1 MRHLHKSFISIKSH
15 KVILLK
21 SGIWVLL
28 SKTKSFLT
36 ILTQEITY
44 ETHFI
49 ISEEKSAGCV
59 YRCGC
64 VGGGGGMG
72 VGVAM
77 YSSKPEGKISS
88 TECVCVCVQLWV
100 CRCVWGWGLW
110 VWLCIH
116 SNLKVKFLALSVQ
129 KTSKLI
135 NRETIFINY
144 WSDCKSHLSTSKVAA
159 ISLFTVK
166 AFSTKEIN
174 YICVI
179 Y

>member
-1 MRHLHKSFISIKSH
+1 MRH
-15 KVILLK
+15 ILLFQK
-21 SGIWVLL
+21 RNLPGV
-28 SKTKSFLT
+28 
-36 ILTQEITY
+36 
-44 ETHFI
+44 
-49 ISEEKSAGCV
+49 CV
-59 YRCGC
+59 RRCGC
-64 VGGGGGMG
+64 VGVCGGMGVG

-88 TECVCVCVQLWV
+88 TECVCVQVWV
-100 CRCVWGWGLW
+100 WELW

-166 AFSTKEIN
+166 AFSTKEISC
-174 YICVI
+174 ICVLC
-179 Y
+179 